1 MDAQR
6 VKVIVVS
13 ISAGTVP
20 IIAGLV
26 AFTGAGKEFIVPALN
41 VLATAVAGVT
51 R

>member
-13 ISAGTVP
+13 IAAGTAL

-26 AFTGAGKEFIVPALN
+26 AFTGTGKEFIVPALN
-41 VLATAVAGVT
+41 MLTTAIAGVT